1 MEVTPSPKLSG
12 TQIVKCFSH
21 LIPSTLDAAL
31 VRNTEHSYMSCSR
44 QSKASDRVSHNSH
57 TNYRFLSSAEK
68 DERLHYLQRAK
79 VVERKTFVR

>member
-1 MEVTPSPKLSG
+1 MEVTPTPKLSD

-31 VRNTEHSYMSCSR
+31 VVRNTEHSYMWCSR
-44 QSKASDRVSHNSH
+44 QSKASDRVSH

-68 DERLHYLQRAK
+68 TSDFTIFREPK
-79 VVERKTFVR
+79 